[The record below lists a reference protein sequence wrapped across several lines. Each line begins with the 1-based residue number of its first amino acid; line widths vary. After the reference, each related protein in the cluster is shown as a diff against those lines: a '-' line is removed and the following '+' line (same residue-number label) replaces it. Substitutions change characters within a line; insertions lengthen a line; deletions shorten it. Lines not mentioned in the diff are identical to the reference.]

1 MFKVDKEYKM
11 EKIDFAMNTVS
22 QYNPRNKNVA
32 SLLAIFLGWTGV
44 HKFYLGKI
52 GLGVMYAIFS
62 FTFIPF
68 FLSLID
74 FFVLLSMNQEEFD
87 DKYNDYVP
95 FTTPK
100 HWDSKRQRRRNR
112 HGGKTI
118 VFDRPQSNSVP
129 QQHRPKEV
137 VFRTTVPRTT
147 GLNQNKAYHEGIRL
161 FEDYQYR
168 NALESFNKA
177 LMINR
182 DHAQI
187 LFYTACC
194 NSLLE
199 QKEELFANLEK
210 AVKMGFK
217 DFEKIQTMD
226 ALAYFR
232 IQKEYD
238 SIKESGFRNWNSQAE
253 DITEK
258 IVEAEAVVEEQLELE
273 RPPLSTDELLAEL
286 KKLGE
291 LRQNG
296 ELTDEQFAIKK
307 QKLFA

>member
-1 MFKVDKEYKM
+1 
-11 EKIDFAMNTVS
+11 MNNVS
-22 QYNPRNKNVA
+22 QYNQRNKNVA

-68 FLSLID
+68 FLNLID

-100 HWDSKRQRRRNR
+100 HWESGRTRRRNR
-112 HGGKTI
+112 HRGKTI
-118 VFDRPQSNSVP
+118 VFDKPQSYSAP
-129 QQHRPKEV
+129 QQQRPKEV
-137 VFRTTVPRTT
+137 VFRTSVPKTT
-147 GLNQNKAYHEGIRL
+147 ALNQNKAYHEGIRL

-168 NALESFNKA
+168 KALESFNKA
-177 LMINR
+177 LMTNR
-182 DHAQI
+182 DHSQI
-187 LFYTACC
+187 LFYVACC

-210 AVKMGFK
+210 AVRMGFK

-238 SIKESGFRNWNSQAE
+238 SIKESGFLKWNLQEEEVAEEVMVPEAVAE
-253 DITEK
+253 D
-258 IVEAEAVVEEQLELE
+258 QLELE

-296 ELTDEQFAIKK
+296 ELTDEQFAVKK

>member
-1 MFKVDKEYKM
+1 M
-11 EKIDFAMNTVS
+11 EKFDFAMNTVNYHN
-22 QYNPRNKNVA
+22 QRNKNIA
-32 SLLAIFLGWTGV
+32 SILSIFLGWTGV

-74 FFVLLSMNQEEFD
+74 FFVLLTMDQEEFD
-87 DKYNDYVP
+87 NKYNEYVP

-100 HWDSKRQRRRNR
+100 NWDTDRQRRRSR
-112 HGGKTI
+112 RRGKTI
-118 VFDRPQSNSVP
+118 VFGKTESNDLPS
-129 QQHRPKEV
+129 QQRPKEV
-137 VFRTTVPRTT
+137 VFRTSVPKTT
-147 GLNQNKAYHEGIRL
+147 SLSQNKAYHDGIKL
-161 FEDYQYR
+161 FDDYQYR

-177 LMINR
+177 LLINK

-187 LFYTACC
+187 LFHVACC

-199 QKEELFANLEK
+199 QKEELFSNMEK

-217 DFEKIQTMD
+217 DFDKIQTMD
-226 ALAYFR
+226 ALAYLR

-238 SIKESGFRNWNSQAE
+238 SIKESGFRKWSSYEEKLHEEVLETAVIAE
-253 DITEK
+253 
-258 IVEAEAVVEEQLELE
+258 EEVLDLE
-273 RPPLSTDELLAEL
+273 RVPLSTDELLAEL

-296 ELTDEQFAIKK
+296 ELTDEQFAVKK